1 MSKKVDERVVE
12 MRFDNKDF
20 ESNVKTTMSTLD
32 KLKAALKLPTS
43 SKALDGVANAA
54 KNSTSN
60 ISGLGAAVETVNAR
74 FSALQVVGMTALS
87 NITTAAMRAGGNLVK
102 QFTIDPIISGFQEYE
117 TQLNSVQTI
126 LANTQSKGTTLD
138 DVTAALDELNTYA
151 DQTIYNFTEMTRNI
165 GTFTAAGVDLD
176 TSVSAIKGIANLAAV
191 SGSTSQQASTA
202 MYQLSQAL
210 AAGRVS
216 LMDWNSVV
224 NAGMGGEVFQNALKR
239 TAEVMGT
246 DVDAL
251 IKKYGSFRE
260 SLTQGGWL
268 TTDVLTK
275 TLEQFTMAAE
285 EGSAEWDKFKASLM
299 EEGYTEAQATEI
311 LRMANTATDAATKV
325 KTFTQLMDTLSEAAG
340 SGWAKTW
347 QLIFGDFEEAKEF
360 WTGLSDMLSD
370 LINKSSD
377 ARNAVVEGAMN
388 MGGSGGWDELKTKI
402 EDAGVSMDTF
412 QSKLS
417 EVVAEQ
423 GGSLDSLIEQYGSL
437 GEAITSGAVSGDQII
452 ETLKRIASS
461 SGEAGESTEDLN
473 KKLEYFQ
480 DVVDRVW
487 RGEFKNAPERYQ
499 LLADAGYDYAAV
511 QDLVNKTVDGHRLT
525 LEDLSDAQLAS
536 IGYTEE
542 EVKQIRALAEEA
554 EKAGTPLNELIN
566 NLSKKSGRELFLE
579 GLTNLLNAVLK
590 PLQAVATAWNA
601 VFGIDS
607 AELYG
612 IIEAFHSFTSALV
625 MDDTT
630 VQNLTRT
637 LQGFFSILH
646 IVATF
651 AGNGFAIAFRVINT
665 VLSFFGTNLLEV
677 TAVIG
682 DALTAFDK
690 WITSGEVIQGI
701 IEGIGSVLQWALG
714 PIGEFFG
721 QFAELPAVQTA
732 LQAIS
737 DFFSRIVNFFRS
749 IAGGFSVDG
758 PIETIKQLKEE
769 LSSITWDDVLAGLSS
784 FGSMVGD
791 AFSGIAAKF
800 AEIGPDII
808 AGLQNGL
815 SSGWDTVIGFLTDL
829 ANKIVEAVKA
839 VLGIHSPSTVF
850 FEIGRNIIE
859 GLVNGIKFLSGK
871 VAETLKAIVGDLG
884 SVLSEVDWGSI
895 LAVAGAAG
903 IFVIFYKIA
912 DAFQSFGDAVGSFA
926 DIGEKLQDLIG
937 SFDKLVDA
945 KTLELKAEAV
955 KNLAIGVGILAASV
969 FVLAQLDPV
978 KLWSAVG
985 ALAVMGGVLA
995 GLTYVMG
1002 QFGKS
1007 ANKGGGIKESIT
1019 QLLDIGKVATLLV
1032 SLGASLLML
1041 SGAMAILGGMDQGQI
1056 TQAGIIIAAFGGLVA
1071 GLIAI
1076 TKISG
1081 TKNLDKAGT
1090 YVQKVGVA
1098 LILMSAAAK
1107 LVGGMSAGEISA
1119 AQDMLSTFG
1128 IIVMGLIA
1136 ITQFAG
1142 NKINSAANFM
1152 SKVGTAFLLLGV
1164 TARLLGGMNAG
1175 EMDAART
1182 MLGSFT
1188 ILVMGLIAITSVAG
1202 KQVDQLSDFL
1212 LKVSGA
1218 FVLLGVAAK
1227 ILGGMST
1234 GEMIKAGVAIAAF
1247 VGVMAAL
1254 VAITNLAPKEEIA
1267 RISTTLLAMSAS
1279 IAILAGVAV
1288 LLGMIKTGNL
1298 VKGIAAIAALSL
1310 LVAMMVKATSGAKDV
1325 KGTMFGIAAAIGVMA
1340 ASIAILS
1347 LLDPARVVLATACM
1361 SAVMGMFALVVK
1373 MGSNVQ
1379 TSMNVM
1385 IVMVV
1390 ALGVMAA
1397 AIGILAQMNPEG
1409 VLSSAIA
1416 LSSLLLSLAASLKIM
1431 STIQSVSNNAL
1442 IAMGVLTAVVAGLA
1456 VILGVMSALNV
1467 EASVPSA
1474 LALSTLLLAMSA
1486 SCAILGTIGTVSGSA
1501 LAAMGILTA
1510 VVAGLAV
1517 ILGLM
1522 DALGVEAS
1530 IPNAIALST
1539 LLLAMSGV
1547 MVILSAIGP
1556 LATGAIAAAG
1566 SMAAVIGI
1574 IAGIVAAAGA
1584 IAQIPGA
1591 EWLVSEGAAFLQ
1603 KIGEAIGGFVGG
1615 IIAGGLEAATS
1626 TLPQVGL
1633 NLSQFMVNLTP
1644 FLMGAKMIDPS
1655 MGEAV
1660 SNLAGA
1666 ILALTGAGLLDSIA
1680 SWLTGGSSLTEFA
1693 KQLVPFG
1700 EAMMAYSNAVTG
1712 IDAEAVTAS
1721 ATAGKALSELASTL
1735 PKEGGLA
1742 QAIFGESTDLG
1753 AFGAQLLQFGMA
1765 IKAYSVAITGIDAQ
1779 AITDSATAGQ
1789 ALSELANNLPKE
1801 GGLAQAI
1808 FGENTDLGTF
1818 GTQLLAFGLAL
1829 QGYSGAVAGLKVEPI
1844 QQSVAAGQALN
1855 ELAQALPDEDGWL
1868 DNFFG
1873 GKTDLGEFGN
1883 QLANFGGALQQYS
1896 NSVVGVDFGKLSSS
1910 VSSTEDVLDLISNYK
1925 EFDASGIDNIKKIK
1939 DVGDAIKGYSD
1950 KIASVDPAKI
1960 ASSAS
1965 AIDNLKNA
1973 INNLVGLDSS
1983 GIANFQSAINQLAQT
1998 NVQGLID
2005 TFSNI
2010 DMSSIGANMMTS
2022 LAAGISAGGAVVS
2035 IAAALIGT
2043 TIVTT
2048 LTTAGDKIA
2057 PVGLESMTKF
2067 ALGVTT
2073 GGVLVTAAVI
2083 AVSTAAAAA
2092 AMSSRGQFYNAGLM
2106 MANGLAS
2113 GISNGG
2119 YGVRTAAY
2127 NIARSAAQAAR
2138 DAVKVASPSKVFR
2151 EIGGYMGEGM
2161 VIGLNDYASA
2171 SIKAGR
2177 DLGDSAVDGLS
2188 QSISKIGSML
2198 NSEMNVNP
2206 TIRPVMDLSEVKNG
2220 AASISDMLNSTNS
2233 IGIGHANTIDRMMN
2247 SRVQNG
2253 SFTDVVS
2260 AVDRLRGALNDIGNT
2275 TYQVN
2280 GVTYD
2285 DGSNIARAVGDLT
2298 RAIRLEGRV

>member
-32 KLKAALKLPTS
+32 RLKAALKLPTS

-74 FSALQVVGMTALS
+74 FSAMQVVGMTALS
-87 NITTAAMRAGGNLVK
+87 NITTAAMRAGTNMVK
-102 QFTIDPIISGFQEYE
+102 SLTLDPIIGGFQEYE
-117 TQLNSVQTI
+117 TQLNAVQTI
-126 LANTQSKGTTLD
+126 LANTQSKGTTIS
-138 DVTAALDELNTYA
+138 DVTAALDELNEYA
-151 DQTIYNFTEMTRNI
+151 DLTIYNFTEMTRNI
-165 GTFTAAGVDLD
+165 GTFTAAGVGLD
-176 TSVSAIKGIANLAAV
+176 ESVRAIKGIANLAAV
-191 SGSTSQQASTA
+191 SGSSSTQAATA

-224 NAGMGGEVFQNALKR
+224 NAGMGGEVFQEALKR
-239 TAEVMGT
+239 TARVMGT
-246 DVDAL
+246 GVDEA
-251 IKKYGSFRE
+251 IEKYGTFRE
-260 SLTQGGWL
+260 SLTQGQWL
-268 TTDVLTK
+268 TADVLTE
-275 TLEQFTMAAE
+275 TLAQISGAYDEAELRSQGYNDEQIKQIMQLAE
-285 EGSAEWDKFKASLM
+285 TATNA
-299 EEGYTEAQATEI
+299 ATEI
-311 LRMANTATDAATKV
+311 
-325 KTFTQLMDTLSEAAG
+325 KTFTQLMSTVGEAIG

-347 QLIFGDFEEAKEF
+347 QLVFGDFEQAKAF
-360 WTGLSDMLSD
+360 WTSIWNDTISPMIDGM
-370 LINKSSD
+370 SD
-377 ARNAVVEGAMN
+377 ARNAVIEGAMN
-388 MGGSGGWDELKTKI
+388 MGGSGGWDSLSKQIT
-402 EDAGVSMDTF
+402 DAGVSLDDF
-412 QSKLS
+412 QTKLS
-417 EVVAEQ
+417 EVVSEQ
-423 GGSLDSLIEQYGSL
+423 GGSLDSLIEKYGSL
-437 GEAITSGAVSGDQII
+437 GGAITSGEISAESII
-452 ETLKRIASS
+452 ETLKRLASS
-461 SGEAGESTEDLN
+461 TDTTSESTEDLN

-487 RGEFKNAPERYQ
+487 RGDFKNAPERYQ
-499 LLADAGYDYAAV
+499 LLADAGYDYAKV
-511 QDLVNKTVDGHRLT
+511 QELVNATVDGHRLT
-525 LEDLSDAQLAS
+525 LEDLSDAQLMS

-542 EVKQIRALAEEA
+542 EVKQIRTLAEEA

-579 GLTNLLNAVLK
+579 SLSNLLYAVLN
-590 PLQAVATAWNA
+590 PLKAVGNAWNA

-607 AELYG
+607 EQLYG
-612 IIEAFHSFTSALV
+612 IIEAIHSFTSALV

-630 VQNLTRT
+630 VTNLTRT
-637 LQGFFSILH
+637 LQGFFSIIHL
-646 IVATF
+646 VASF
-651 AGNGFAIAFRVINT
+651 VGGGFRAAFT
-665 VLSFFGTNLLEV
+665 VVNSILGMFDLDILKI

-682 DALTAFDK
+682 DLLSEFDK
-690 WITSGEVIQGI
+690 WVTSGSMIEDVIN
-701 IEGIGSVLQWALG
+701 GIGNMFGWAVG
-714 PIGEFFG
+714 PIKDFLG
-721 QFAELPAVQTA
+721 QFAELPAVDAA
-732 LQAIS
+732 LTTIR
-737 DFFSRIVNFFRS
+737 DFFASIKTYFDSFDGFNPGEVVNKFVADVKGAF
-749 IAGGFSVDG
+749 AN
-758 PIETIKQLKEE
+758 L
-769 LSSITWDDVLAGLSS
+769 TWDSILAGLSG
-784 FGSMVGD
+784 FGSAVGNI
-791 AFSGIAAKF
+791 FSQIAEKMTT
-800 AEIGPDII
+800 IGPDII

-850 FEIGRNIIE
+850 FEIGKNIIE

-871 VAETLKAIVGDLG
+871 VAETLRAIVGDLG
-884 SVLSEVDWGSI
+884 SVLSEIDWGSI

-912 DAFQSFGDAVGSFA
+912 DALQSFGDAVGSFA
-926 DIGEKLQDLIG
+926 GIGEKLQDLIG

-945 KTLELKAEAV
+945 KALQMKAEAV
-955 KNLAIGVGILAASV
+955 KSLAIGVGILAASV
-969 FVLAQLDPV
+969 FVLAQLDPT

-995 GLTYVMG
+995 GLVYVMG

-1007 ANKGGGIKESIT
+1007 ANKGGGIKESLA

-1041 SGAMAILGGMDQGQI
+1041 SAAMAIIGGMDQGQV
-1056 TQAGIIIAAFGGLVA
+1056 TQAGIVIAAFGGLIV

-1076 TKISG
+1076 TKIAG

-1090 YVQKVGVA
+1090 YVQKVGIA

-1152 SKVGTAFLLLGV
+1152 SKIGVAFLLLGV

-1254 VAITNLAPKEEIA
+1254 VAITKLAPKDEIA

-1288 LLGMIKTGNL
+1288 LLGLIKTGNL

-1325 KGTMFGIAAAIGVMA
+1325 KGTMIGIAAAIGVMA
-1340 ASIAILS
+1340 ASIAVLS

-1390 ALGVMAA
+1390 ALAVMAA

-1442 IAMGVLTAVVAGLA
+1442 IAMGVLTAVIAGLA

-1522 DALGVEAS
+1522 DALNVQAS
-1530 IPNAIALST
+1530 LPNALALST

-1547 MVILSAIGP
+1547 MLILSAIGP
-1556 LATGAIAAAG
+1556 LATGAITAAG

-1626 TLPQVGL
+1626 TLPQVGS
-1633 NLSQFMVNLTP
+1633 NLSAFMLNLTP
-1644 FLMGAKMIDPS
+1644 FIVGAKMITPEMAQSISD
-1655 MGEAV
+1655 
-1660 SNLAGA
+1660 LAGA
-1666 ILALTGAGLLDSIA
+1666 LLVLTAGSLLDQLT
-1680 SWLTGGSSLTEFA
+1680 SWITGGNSLAEFGA
-1693 KQLVPFG
+1693 QLAPFG
-1700 EAMMAYSNAVTG
+1700 EAMAQFANSLSGVDMNALSKG
-1712 IDAEAVTAS
+1712 AEA
-1721 ATAGKALSELASTL
+1721 GKSLA
-1735 PKEGGLA
+1735 
-1742 QAIFGESTDLG
+1742 D
-1753 AFGAQLLQFGMA
+1753 
-1765 IKAYSVAITGIDAQ
+1765 
-1779 AITDSATAGQ
+1779 
-1789 ALSELANNLPKE
+1789 LANNLPKKD
-1801 GGLAQAI
+1801 GWAQTI
-1808 FGENTDLGTF
+1808 FGSNTDLGTF
-1818 GTQLLAFGLAL
+1818 GTQLAAFGAGMWLYAD
-1829 QGYSGAVAGLKVEPI
+1829 AVTGLNVEAIKASIP
-1844 QQSVAAGQALN
+1844 A
-1855 ELAQALPDEDGWL
+1855 AQALSDLAKQLPEAESWKSTIFGQSQGL
-1868 DNFFG
+1868 D
-1873 GKTDLGEFGN
+1873 DFGN
-1883 QLANFGGALQQYS
+1883 QLEDFGDGLQKYSSKVTDLNVDAITASIPAAQALSDLAKQMPDAESWASTIFGGKANLA
-1896 NSVVGVDFGKLSSS
+1896 DFGSDLEAFGEGLSKYSGK
-1910 VSSTEDVLDLISNYK
+1910 VSELNT
-1925 EFDASGIDNIKKIK
+1925 
-1939 DVGDAIKGYSD
+1939 D
-1950 KIASVDPAKI
+1950 KIASSTNQIRDILNLLQSYTNAEDIDTGITNAKKIEGLGDALNNYNGKIANVDPDKI
-1960 ASSAS
+1960 ASSAT
-1965 AIDNLKNA
+1965 AISGLKDA
-1973 INNLVGLDSS
+1973 INSLVGLDAS
-1983 GIANFQSAINQLAQT
+1983 GIENFKTAIDSLAQT
-1998 NVQGLID
+1998 NAQKLID
-2005 TFSNI
+2005 AFSNV
-2010 DMSSIGANMMTS
+2010 DMSSIGVNLMTS
-2022 LAAGISAGGAVVS
+2022 LAAGMTVGGAIVS
-2035 IAAALIGT
+2035 VSAKGIASA
-2043 TIVTT
+2043 IVDT
-2048 LTTAGDKIA
+2048 LTSAGDKIA
-2057 PVGLESMTKF
+2057 PVGLESMTQF
-2067 ALGVTT
+2067 ASGIKRGGVTVSAAVRVVALAAVSAA
-2073 GGVLVTAAVI
+2073 GGVR
-2083 AVSTAAAAA
+2083 S
-2092 AMSSRGQFYNAGLM
+2092 QFYNVGLQI
-2106 MANGLAS
+2106 ASGLAS
-2113 GISNGG
+2113 GIRNGG

-2127 NIARSAAQAAR
+2127 NIAKSAAQAAR

-2198 NSEMNVNP
+2198 DSEMNVNP

-2220 AASISDMLNSTNS
+2220 AASINDMLNSTNS

-2285 DGSNIARAVGDLT
+2285 DGSNIARAVCDLT